1 MVTVAAVLLASAQ
14 VPLRAIVTAVP
25 DLVPVVVPVQVPVKP
40 LAKVT
45 VGVAGIPR
53 NAELKVAVMVPPAVS
68 AAPEL
73 DVKPAV
79 QVAVAAATCDDPLNV
94 TALAVPPKIV
104 TAEPGFASV
113 SLLVATLN
121 VFAA

>member
-45 VGVAGIPR
+45 VGVDGMPV
-53 NAELKVAVMVPPAVS
+53 NAELKVTVIVSPVVS
-68 AAPEL
+68 APAEL

-79 QVAVAAATCDDPLNV
+79 QVAVAPLTCDEPLNV
-94 TALAVPPKIV
+94 TPLAVPAKIV
-104 TAEPGFASV
+104 TAEAGFAAV
-113 SLLVATLN
+113 SLLVVTLN